1 MAKLSDPVTILKG
14 IGPTKAKLFANL
26 NIYTLGDLICH
37 FPRGYEDRTRL
48 VPIEKL
54 ETDVPACFK
63 AMVMNTPRTSHI
75 RKGLDLTKVQVADH
89 TARLNLTFFNN
100 KYAAEQL
107 QYGREYIFYGAV
119 SGDFIGYNM
128 TNPVFERP
136 DAPAVTTRRVLPVYP
151 LTAGLSNAAVLKAV
165 QQALAVCDPPAE
177 ILPEPVRREY
187 GILPAE
193 RAYRAIHEPQSMT
206 EAELAKKRLIFEE
219 FFVFSAGLS
228 LMRAARAEKRTAP
241 YENLELRPFHESLPF
256 TLTGAQQRAVGDI
269 CRDLSRGAPMNR
281 LIQGDVGSGKT
292 MVAAAAAF
300 LAASNGRQTA
310 LMAPTEILAEQH
322 FASLEKLF
330 DPMGITVA
338 LLTGSQTPKQKKQ
351 VRERIENGDVQVA
364 VGTHALLS
372 DATKFSS
379 LGLVI
384 ADEQHRFGVAQ
395 RSRLS
400 AKGEDPHLLVMSAT
414 PIPRTLAL
422 LMYGDLEV
430 SILDELPPGREQVD
444 TFLVG
449 ESYRPR
455 INAFIRKQVA
465 EGHQCFVV
473 CPAVEENEELGMKA
487 ATVWAE
493 TLQQTVFPDLRI
505 ALLHGQMKGAE
516 KEAAMAAF
524 ARGEADV
531 MVATTVIEVGVDVP
545 NATLMVI
552 EDADRFGLSQLHQLR
567 GRVGRGKAKSY
578 CILTSHNRNTET
590 LQRLKALC
598 KTTDG
603 FKIAEEDLK
612 LRGPGDFFGSRQSGL
627 PAFRVADLSCDLQTL
642 KDAQGASA
650 RWIEE
655 FGTSETAEAEALRAR
670 IGELFLRA
678 EGTMN

>member
-1 MAKLSDPVTILKG
+1 MAKLSDPITMLKG
-14 IGPTKAKLFANL
+14 VGEVRAKQLAQL
-26 NIYTLGDLICH
+26 NIFTLRDLICH
-37 FPRGYEDRTRL
+37 FPRGYEDRTKL

-54 ETDVPACFK
+54 EPDVPACFR

-75 RKGLDLTKVQVADH
+75 RKGLDLTKVQVADS
-89 TARLNLTFFNN
+89 TGRLNVTFFNSRF
-100 KYAAEQL
+100 AAQQL
-107 QYGREYIFYGAV
+107 EYGREYIFYGAV
-119 SGDFIGYNM
+119 SGDFIGYSM
-128 TNPVFERP
+128 TNPVFE
-136 DAPAVTTRRVLPVYP
+136 APESQPVTTRRILPIYP
-151 LTAGLSNAAVLKAV
+151 LTAGLTNAALLRLV
-165 QQALAVCDPPAE
+165 QQALAVCAPPEE
-177 ILPEPVRREY
+177 ILPAEVREKY

-193 RAYRAIHEPQSMT
+193 RAYFAIHEPNSMA
-206 EAELAKKRLIFEE
+206 EAELAKKRMIFEE

-228 LMRAARAEKRTAP
+228 LMRAARKEKKTEPYTDFDMAP
-241 YENLELRPFHESLPF
+241 FYDSLPF
-256 TLTGAQQRAVGDI
+256 TLTGAQSRAVGEILEDF
-269 CRDLSRGAPMNR
+269 RRGIPMNR
-281 LIQGDVGSGKT
+281 LVQGDVGSGKT
-292 MVAAAAAF
+292 MVAAAAAYC
-300 LAASNGRQTA
+300 AARNGAQTA

-322 FASLEKLF
+322 FASLSALF
-330 DPMGITVA
+330 VPLGVSVT
-338 LLTGSQTPKQKKQ
+338 LLTGSQTAKQKKD
-351 VRERIENGDVQVA
+351 VRERIAAGEVQV
-364 VGTHALLS
+364 VIGTHALLS
-372 DATKFSS
+372 ESTRFDN

-384 ADEQHRFGVAQ
+384 TDEQHRFGVGQ

-422 LMYGDLEV
+422 ILYGDLDV
-430 SILDELPPGREQVD
+430 SILDELPPGREPVD

-473 CPAVEENEELGMKA
+473 CPAVEENEELGIKA
-487 ATVWAE
+487 ASVWAE

-516 KEAAMAAF
+516 KEAAMASF

-578 CILTSHNRNTET
+578 CILTTHNRNPET

-603 FKIAEEDLK
+603 FKIAEEDLR

-627 PAFRVADLSCDLQTL
+627 PAFRVADLGCDLAAMKGAQQASADWI
-642 KDAQGASA
+642 DAYGASD
-650 RWIEE
+650 
-655 FGTSETAEAEALRAR
+655 TPEANALRER
-670 IGELFLRA
+670 IGDLFARS

>member
-1 MAKLSDPVTILKG
+1 MAKLSDPVTMLKG
-14 IGPTKAKLFANL
+14 VGEVRAKQLAQL
-26 NIYTLGDLICH
+26 NIFTLRDLICH
-37 FPRGYEDRTRL
+37 FPRGYEDRTKL

-54 ETDVPACFK
+54 EPDVPACFR

-75 RKGLDLTKVQVADH
+75 RKGLDLTKVQVAD
-89 TARLNLTFFNN
+89 TTGRLNVTFFNSRF
-100 KYAAEQL
+100 AAQQL
-107 QYGREYIFYGAV
+107 EYGREYIFYGAV
-119 SGDFIGYNM
+119 SGDFIGYSM
-128 TNPVFERP
+128 TNPVFE
-136 DAPAVTTRRVLPVYP
+136 APESQPVTTRRILPIYP
-151 LTAGLSNAAVLKAV
+151 LTAGLTNAALLRLV
-165 QQALAVCDPPAE
+165 QQALAVCAPPEE
-177 ILPEPVRREY
+177 ILPAEVREKY

-193 RAYRAIHEPQSMT
+193 RAYFAIHEPNSMA
-206 EAELAKKRLIFEE
+206 EAELAKKRMIFEE

-228 LMRAARAEKRTAP
+228 LMRAARKEKKTEP
-241 YENLELRPFHESLPF
+241 YTDFDMASFYDSLPF
-256 TLTGAQQRAVGDI
+256 TLTGAQSRAVGEILEDF
-269 CRDLSRGAPMNR
+269 RRGIPMNR
-281 LIQGDVGSGKT
+281 LVQGDVGSGKT
-292 MVAAAAAF
+292 MVAAAAAYC
-300 LAASNGRQTA
+300 AARNGAQTA

-322 FASLEKLF
+322 FASLSALF
-330 DPMGITVA
+330 APLVVSVA
-338 LLTGSQTPKQKKQ
+338 LLTGSMTGKQKKD
-351 VRERIENGDVQVA
+351 VRERVAAGEVQV
-364 VGTHALLS
+364 VIGTHALLS
-372 DATKFSS
+372 ESTRFDN

-384 ADEQHRFGVAQ
+384 TDEQHRFGVGQ

-422 LMYGDLEV
+422 ILYGDLDV
-430 SILDELPPGREQVD
+430 SILDELPPGREPVD

-473 CPAVEENEELGMKA
+473 CPAVEENEELGIKA
-487 ATVWAE
+487 ASVWAE

-516 KEAAMAAF
+516 KEAAMASF

-578 CILTSHNRNTET
+578 CILTTHNRNPET

-603 FKIAEEDLK
+603 FKIAEEDLR

-627 PAFRVADLSCDLQTL
+627 PAFRVADLGCDLAAM
-642 KDAQGASA
+642 KDAQQASADWIDAYGASD
-650 RWIEE
+650 
-655 FGTSETAEAEALRAR
+655 TPEANALRER
-670 IGELFLRA
+670 IGDLFARS